1 MALAELATS
10 EVHDQLSP
18 VQDGRTTGRIAT
30 RTAMSIDVEDWFH
43 VENLRGV
50 VSRESWNHRELRVER
65 TMDRMLELMAEHD
78 VKATCFVL
86 GWLAERAPGLVRR
99 LAAGGH
105 EVASHGYHH
114 ELVHE
119 LTEGEFASDVRRSKD
134 VLEEITGERVRGY
147 RAPSF
152 SLTDWAIPLL
162 EEEGF
167 EYDSSFF
174 PTTVT
179 RNRYGKPATLKG
191 SEGLRLENGGLAEA
205 PLSCLRVGGQAL
217 PWAGGGYFRLLPY
230 RLFKSG
236 VEKILDSGKPYIFY
250 IHPWELDSGQPRVA
264 GLGRSQRIRHYLN
277 LEKTESRWTALLTD
291 FRWTTIGDL
300 LRAEDAKRNVQEAL
314 SES

>member
-1 MALAELATS
+1 L

-18 VQDGRTTGRIAT
+18 VQDGRTIGRIAAP
-30 RTAMSIDVEDWFH
+30 TAMSIDVEDWFH

-50 VSRESWNHRELRVER
+50 VSRESWNRRELRVER
-65 TMDRMLELMAEHD
+65 MMDRMLELMDEHD
-78 VKATCFVL
+78 AKATCFVL
-86 GWLAERAPGLVRR
+86 GWVAERAPSLVRR
-99 LAAGGH
+99 LAAAGH

-119 LTEGEFASDVRRSKD
+119 LTERDFAADVRRSKD
-134 VLEEITGERVRGY
+134 VLEGITGERVRGY

-162 EEEGF
+162 EEAGF

-179 RNRYGKPATLKG
+179 GNRYGKPTVG
-191 SEGLRLENGGLAEA
+191 GTDRLRLGDGGLAEV
-205 PLSCLRVGGQAL
+205 PLSCLRIGGQGL

-230 RLFKSG
+230 PLFKLG
-236 VEKILDSGKPYIFY
+236 VEKVLGSGSPYVFY
-250 IHPWELDSGQPRVA
+250 IHPWELDPGQPRVA
-264 GLGRSQRIRHYLN
+264 GLRRSQRVRHYLN
-277 LEKTESRWTALLTD
+277 LDRTESRWTALLTD
-291 FRWTTIGDL
+291 FRWMTIADL
-300 LRAEDAKRNVQEAL
+300 LRTEGAKQTYRGYL

>member
-1 MALAELATS
+1 VALAEVAAS

-50 VSRESWNHRELRVER
+50 VSRESWNRRELRVER

-86 GWLAERAPGLVRR
+86 GWVAERAPGLVRR
-99 LAAGGH
+99 LAAAGH

-114 ELVHE
+114 DLVHE
-119 LTEGEFASDVRRSKD
+119 LTEEEFAADVRRSKD
-134 VLEEITGERVRGY
+134 VLEGITGERVRGY

-162 EEEGF
+162 EEAGF

-179 RNRYGKPATLKG
+179 GNRYGKPTVG
-191 SEGLRLENGGLAEA
+191 RTDGFRLGNGGLAEV
-205 PLSCLRVGGQAL
+205 PLSCLRIGGQAL

-230 RLFKSG
+230 PLFKLG
-236 VEKILDSGKPYIFY
+236 VDKVLGSGKPYIFY
-250 IHPWELDSGQPRVA
+250 IHPWELDPGQPRVA
-264 GLGRSQRIRHYLN
+264 GLRRSQRVRHYLN

-291 FRWTTIGDL
+291 FRWTTIADL

>member
-1 MALAELATS
+1 VALADRVALEG
-10 EVHDQLSP
+10 HDQLSP
-18 VQDGRTTGRIAT
+18 MQNVRTTGRIAAP
-30 RTAMSIDVEDWFH
+30 TAMSIDVEDWFH
-43 VENLRGV
+43 VENLRDV
-50 VSRESWNHRELRVER
+50 VSRESWNRRELRVER

-86 GWLAERAPGLVRR
+86 GWVAERAPGLVRR
-99 LAAGGH
+99 LAAAGH

-119 LTEGEFASDVRRSKD
+119 LTEGEFAADVRRSKD
-134 VLEEITGERVRGY
+134 VLEGITGERVRGY

-152 SLTDWAIPLL
+152 SLTDRAIPLL
-162 EEEGF
+162 EEAGF

-179 RNRYGKPATLKG
+179 RNRYGKPATLEG
-191 SEGLRLENGGLAEA
+191 SDGLRLGNGGLAEV
-205 PLSCLRVGGQAL
+205 PLSCLQIGGQAL

-277 LEKTESRWTALLTD
+277 LERTESRWTALLTD
-291 FRWTTIGDL
+291 FRWTTIADL
-300 LRAEDAKRNVQEAL
+300 LRVEGAKRHAQEVL
-314 SES
+314 GES

>member
-1 MALAELATS
+1 
-10 EVHDQLSP
+10 
-18 VQDGRTTGRIAT
+18 
-30 RTAMSIDVEDWFH
+30 MSIDVEDWFH

-50 VSRESWNHRELRVER
+50 VSRESWNRRELRVER

-86 GWLAERAPGLVRR
+86 GWVAERVPGLVRR
-99 LAAGGH
+99 LAAAGH

-119 LTEGEFASDVRRSKD
+119 LTEGEFVSDVRRSKD
-134 VLEEITGERVRGY
+134 VLEGITGERVRGY

-162 EEEGF
+162 EEMGF

-179 RNRYGKPATLKG
+179 RDRYGKPTTL
-191 SEGLRLENGGLAEA
+191 EGIDGLKLGNGGLAEV
-205 PLSCLRVGGQAL
+205 PLSCLRIGGQAL

-236 VEKILDSGKPYIFY
+236 VGRILDLGKPYIFY

-264 GLGRSQRIRHYLN
+264 GLGRSQRVRHYLN
-277 LEKTESRWTALLTD
+277 LERTESRWTALLTD
-291 FRWTTIGDL
+291 FRWTTIADL
-300 LRAEDAKRNVQEAL
+300 LRTEGAKRNVQEGI
-314 SES
+314 E

>member
-1 MALAELATS
+1 MALADRVALEG
-10 EVHDQLSP
+10 HDQLSP
-18 VQDGRTTGRIAT
+18 VQNGRTTGRIAAP
-30 RTAMSIDVEDWFH
+30 TAMSIDVEDWFH
-43 VENLRGV
+43 VENLRDV
-50 VSRESWNHRELRVER
+50 VSRESWNRRELRVER

-86 GWLAERAPGLVRR
+86 GWVAERAPGLVRR
-99 LAAGGH
+99 LAAAGH

-119 LTEGEFASDVRRSKD
+119 LTEEEFAADVRRSKD
-134 VLEEITGERVRGY
+134 LLEGITGERVRGY

-152 SLTDWAIPLL
+152 SLTDRAIPLL
-162 EEEGF
+162 EEAGF

-179 RNRYGKPATLKG
+179 RNRYGKPATLEG
-191 SEGLRLENGGLAEA
+191 SDGLRLGNGGLAEV
-205 PLSCLRVGGQAL
+205 PLSCLQIGGQAL

-277 LEKTESRWTALLTD
+277 LERTESRWTALLTD
-291 FRWTTIGDL
+291 FRWTTIADL
-300 LRAEDAKRNVQEAL
+300 LRVEGAKRHAQEAL
-314 SES
+314 GES

>member
-1 MALAELATS
+1 VALADPAAS

-18 VQDGRTTGRIAT
+18 VQNGRTTCRIAT
-30 RTAMSIDVEDWFH
+30 PTAMSIDVEDWFH
-43 VENLRGV
+43 VENLRCV
-50 VSRESWNHRELRVER
+50 VSRESWNRRELRVER
-65 TMDRMLELMAEHD
+65 TMDRMLELMAARD

-86 GWLAERAPGLVRR
+86 GWVAERTPGLVRR
-99 LAAGGH
+99 LAAAGH

-119 LTEGEFASDVRRSKD
+119 LTEGEFVADVRRSKD
-134 VLEEITGERVRGY
+134 VLEGITGERIRGY

-162 EEEGF
+162 EESGF

-179 RNRYGKPATLKG
+179 RNRYGKPTTLEG
-191 SEGLRLENGGLAEA
+191 SDGLRLGNGGLAEV
-205 PLSCLRVGGQAL
+205 PLSCLQFGGQAL

-236 VEKILDSGKPYIFY
+236 VERILDSGKPYIFY

-277 LEKTESRWTALLTD
+277 LEKTESRWPALLTD
-291 FRWTTIGDL
+291 FRWTTIADL
-300 LRAEDAKRNVQEAL
+300 LRVEGAKRNAQEGIG
-314 SES
+314 

>member
-1 MALAELATS
+1 VALADRVALER
-10 EVHDQLSP
+10 HDQLSP
-18 VQDGRTTGRIAT
+18 VQNGRTTDRIAVP
-30 RTAMSIDVEDWFH
+30 TAMSIDVEDWFH
-43 VENLRGV
+43 VENLRDV
-50 VSRESWNHRELRVER
+50 VSRESWNRRELRVER

-86 GWLAERAPGLVRR
+86 GWVAERAPGLVRR
-99 LAAGGH
+99 LAAAGH

-119 LTEGEFASDVRRSKD
+119 LTEEEFAADVRRSKD
-134 VLEEITGERVRGY
+134 VLEGITGERVRGY

-152 SLTDWAIPLL
+152 SLTDRAIPLL
-162 EEEGF
+162 EEAGF

-179 RNRYGKPATLKG
+179 RNRYGKPATLEG
-191 SEGLRLENGGLAEA
+191 SDGLRLGNGGLAEV
-205 PLSCLRVGGQAL
+205 PLPCLQIGGQAL
-217 PWAGGGYFRLLPY
+217 PWAGGGYFRLVPY

-277 LEKTESRWTALLTD
+277 LERTESRWTALLTD
-291 FRWTTIGDL
+291 FRWTTIADL
-300 LRAEDAKRNVQEAL
+300 LRVEGAKRNAQEGI
-314 SES
+314 E

>member
-1 MALAELATS
+1 VALADPAAS

-18 VQDGRTTGRIAT
+18 VQNGRTTCRIAT
-30 RTAMSIDVEDWFH
+30 PTAMSIDVEDWFH
-43 VENLRGV
+43 VENLRCV
-50 VSRESWNHRELRVER
+50 VSRESWNRRELRVER
-65 TMDRMLELMAEHD
+65 TMDRMLELMAARD

-86 GWLAERAPGLVRR
+86 GWVAERTPGLVRR
-99 LAAGGH
+99 LAAAGH

-119 LTEGEFASDVRRSKD
+119 LTEGEFVADVRRSKD
-134 VLEEITGERVRGY
+134 VLEGITGERIRGY

-162 EEEGF
+162 EESGF

-179 RNRYGKPATLKG
+179 RNRYGKPTTLEG
-191 SEGLRLENGGLAEA
+191 SDGLRLGNGGLAEV
-205 PLSCLRVGGQAL
+205 PLSCLQFGGQAL

-236 VEKILDSGKPYIFY
+236 VERILDSGKPYIFY

-264 GLGRSQRIRHYLN
+264 GLSRSQRIRHYLN

-291 FRWTTIGDL
+291 FRWTTIADL
-300 LRAEDAKRNVQEAL
+300 LRVEGAKRNAQEGIG
-314 SES
+314 

>member
-1 MALAELATS
+1 MALADPAAP
-10 EVHDQLSP
+10 EVRDELSP
-18 VQDGRTTGRIAT
+18 VRSSRSIGRIAT
-30 RTAMSIDVEDWFH
+30 PTAMSIDVEDWFH

-50 VSRESWNHRELRVER
+50 VSRDSWNRREMRVER
-65 TMDRMLELMAEHD
+65 TMDRMLDLMAEHD

-86 GWLAERAPGLVRR
+86 GWVAERAPGLVRR
-99 LAAGGH
+99 LAAAGH
-105 EVASHGYHH
+105 EIASHGYHH

-134 VLEEITGERVRGY
+134 VLEGITGERVRGY

-152 SLTDWAIPLL
+152 SLTDWAIPVL
-162 EEEGF
+162 EEVGF

-179 RNRYGKPATLKG
+179 RDRYGKPTTL
-191 SEGLRLENGGLAEA
+191 EGADGLKLGNGGLTEV
-205 PLSCLRVGGQAL
+205 PLSCLRIGGQAL

-236 VEKILDSGKPYIFY
+236 VGRILDLGKPYIFY

-264 GLGRSQRIRHYLN
+264 GLSRSQRFRHYLN
-277 LEKTESRWTALLTD
+277 LERTESRWTALLAD
-291 FRWTTIGDL
+291 FRWTTIADL
-300 LRAEDAKRNVQEAL
+300 LRTEAAKRTHRRY
-314 SES
+314 

>member
-1 MALAELATS
+1 VALADPAAL

-18 VQDGRTTGRIAT
+18 VQNGRTTCRIAT
-30 RTAMSIDVEDWFH
+30 PTAMSIDVEDWFH
-43 VENLRGV
+43 VENLRCV
-50 VSRESWNHRELRVER
+50 VSRESWNRRELRVER
-65 TMDRMLELMAEHD
+65 TMDRMLELMAARD

-86 GWLAERAPGLVRR
+86 GWVAERTPGLVRR
-99 LAAGGH
+99 LAAAGH

-119 LTEGEFASDVRRSKD
+119 LTEGEFVADVRRSKD
-134 VLEEITGERVRGY
+134 VLEGITGERIRGY

-162 EEEGF
+162 EEAGF

-179 RNRYGKPATLKG
+179 RNRYGKPTTLEG
-191 SEGLRLENGGLAEA
+191 SDGLRLGNGGLAEV
-205 PLSCLRVGGQAL
+205 PLSCLQFGGQAL

-291 FRWTTIGDL
+291 FRWTTIADL
-300 LRAEDAKRNVQEAL
+300 LRAEGAKQNAQEGIG
-314 SES
+314 

>member
-1 MALAELATS
+1 VALADPAAS

-18 VQDGRTTGRIAT
+18 VQNGRTTCRIAT
-30 RTAMSIDVEDWFH
+30 PTAMSIDVEDWFH
-43 VENLRGV
+43 VENLRCV
-50 VSRESWNHRELRVER
+50 VSRESWNRRELRVER
-65 TMDRMLELMAEHD
+65 TMDRMLELMAARD

-86 GWLAERAPGLVRR
+86 GWVAERTPGLVRR
-99 LAAGGH
+99 LAAAGH

-119 LTEGEFASDVRRSKD
+119 LTEGEFVADVRRSKD
-134 VLEEITGERVRGY
+134 VLEGITGERIRGY

-162 EEEGF
+162 EEAGF

-179 RNRYGKPATLKG
+179 RNRYGKPTTLEG
-191 SEGLRLENGGLAEA
+191 SDGLRLGNGGLAEV
-205 PLSCLRVGGQAL
+205 PLSCLQFGGQAL

-236 VEKILDSGKPYIFY
+236 VERILDSGKPYIFY

-291 FRWTTIGDL
+291 FRWTTIADL
-300 LRAEDAKRNVQEAL
+300 LRVEGAKRNAQEGIG
-314 SES
+314 

>member
-1 MALAELATS
+1 VALADRVALEG
-10 EVHDQLSP
+10 HDQLSP
-18 VQDGRTTGRIAT
+18 VQNGRTTGRIAAP
-30 RTAMSIDVEDWFH
+30 TAMSIDVEDWFH
-43 VENLRGV
+43 VENLRDV
-50 VSRESWNHRELRVER
+50 VSRESWNRRELRVER
-65 TMDRMLELMAEHD
+65 TMDRMIELMAEHD

-86 GWLAERAPGLVRR
+86 GWVAERAPGLVRR
-99 LAAGGH
+99 LAAAGH

-119 LTEGEFASDVRRSKD
+119 LTEGEFAADVRRSKD
-134 VLEEITGERVRGY
+134 VLEGITGERVRGY

-152 SLTDWAIPLL
+152 SLTDRAIPLL
-162 EEEGF
+162 EEAGF

-179 RNRYGKPATLKG
+179 RNRYGKPATLEG
-191 SEGLRLENGGLAEA
+191 SDGLRLGNGGLAEV
-205 PLSCLRVGGQAL
+205 PLSCLQIGGQAL

-277 LEKTESRWTALLTD
+277 LERTESRWTALLTD
-291 FRWTTIGDL
+291 FRWTTIADL
-300 LRAEDAKRNVQEAL
+300 LRVEGAKRHAQEVL
-314 SES
+314 GES

>member
-1 MALAELATS
+1 MGLADPAPS
-10 EVHDQLSP
+10 GVHDQLSP
-18 VQDGRTTGRIAT
+18 VQIGRPTGRIAAP
-30 RTAMSIDVEDWFH
+30 TAMSIDVEDWFH

-50 VSRESWNHRELRVER
+50 VSRESWNRRELRVER
-65 TMDRMLELMAEHD
+65 TMDRMLELLDQHD
-78 VKATCFVL
+78 AKATCFVL
-86 GWLAERAPGLVRR
+86 GWVAERAPGLVQR
-99 LAAGGH
+99 LAAAGH

-119 LTEGEFASDVRRSKD
+119 LTEGEFAADVRRSKD
-134 VLEEITGERVRGY
+134 VLERITGERVLGY

-162 EEEGF
+162 EDAGF

-179 RNRYGKPATLKG
+179 RSRYGKPGTLQG
-191 SEGLRLENGGLAEA
+191 TEGLRLGNGGLAEV
-205 PLSCLRVGGQAL
+205 PLSCLQIGGQAL

-236 VEKILDSGKPYIFY
+236 VEKILDRGKPYIFY

-264 GLGRSQRIRHYLN
+264 GLGRSQRVRHYLN

-291 FRWTTIGDL
+291 FRWTTIADL
-300 LRAEDAKRNVQEAL
+300 LRTEGAKRPVQGVFE
-314 SES
+314 

>member
-1 MALAELATS
+1 VALADRVALER
-10 EVHDQLSP
+10 HDQLSP
-18 VQDGRTTGRIAT
+18 VQNGRTTDRIAVP
-30 RTAMSIDVEDWFH
+30 TAMSIDVEDWFH
-43 VENLRGV
+43 VENLRDV
-50 VSRESWNHRELRVER
+50 VSRESWNRRELRVER

-86 GWLAERAPGLVRR
+86 GWVAERAPGLVRR
-99 LAAGGH
+99 LAAAGH

-119 LTEGEFASDVRRSKD
+119 LTEEEFAADVRRSKD
-134 VLEEITGERVRGY
+134 VLEGITGERVRGY

-152 SLTDWAIPLL
+152 SLTDRAIPLL
-162 EEEGF
+162 EEAGF

-179 RNRYGKPATLKG
+179 RNRYGKPATLEG
-191 SEGLRLENGGLAEA
+191 SDGLRLGNGGLAEV
-205 PLSCLRVGGQAL
+205 PLPCLQIGGQAL
-217 PWAGGGYFRLLPY
+217 PWAGGGYFRLVPY

-277 LEKTESRWTALLTD
+277 LERTESRWTALLTD
-291 FRWTTIGDL
+291 FRWTTIADL
-300 LRAEDAKRNVQEAL
+300 LRVESAKRHAQEIFG
-314 SES
+314 

>member
-1 MALAELATS
+1 VALADRVALER
-10 EVHDQLSP
+10 HDQLSP
-18 VQDGRTTGRIAT
+18 VQNGRTIDRIAVP
-30 RTAMSIDVEDWFH
+30 TAMSIDVEDWFH
-43 VENLRGV
+43 VENLRDV
-50 VSRESWNHRELRVER
+50 VSRESWNRRELRVER

-86 GWLAERAPGLVRR
+86 GWVAERAPGLVRR
-99 LAAGGH
+99 LAAAGH

-119 LTEGEFASDVRRSKD
+119 LTEEEFAADVRRSKD
-134 VLEEITGERVRGY
+134 VLEGITGERVRGY

-152 SLTDWAIPLL
+152 SLTDRAIPLL
-162 EEEGF
+162 EEAGF

-179 RNRYGKPATLKG
+179 RNRYGKPATLEG
-191 SEGLRLENGGLAEA
+191 SDGLRLGNGGLAEV
-205 PLSCLRVGGQAL
+205 PLPCLQIGGQAL
-217 PWAGGGYFRLLPY
+217 PWAGGGYFRLVPY

-277 LEKTESRWTALLTD
+277 LERTESRWTALLTD
-291 FRWTTIGDL
+291 FRWTTIADL
-300 LRAEDAKRNVQEAL
+300 LRVESAKRHAQEIFG
-314 SES
+314 

>member
-1 MALAELATS
+1 VALADRVALER
-10 EVHDQLSP
+10 HDQLSP
-18 VQDGRTTGRIAT
+18 VQNGRTTGRIAAP
-30 RTAMSIDVEDWFH
+30 TAMSIDVEDWFH
-43 VENLRGV
+43 VENLRDV
-50 VSRESWNHRELRVER
+50 VSRESWNRRELRVER

-86 GWLAERAPGLVRR
+86 GWVAERAPGLVRR
-99 LAAGGH
+99 LAAAGH

-119 LTEGEFASDVRRSKD
+119 LTEEEFAADVRRSKD
-134 VLEEITGERVRGY
+134 VLEGITGERVRGY

-152 SLTDWAIPLL
+152 SLTDRAIPLL
-162 EEEGF
+162 EEAGF

-179 RNRYGKPATLKG
+179 RNRYGKPATLEG
-191 SEGLRLENGGLAEA
+191 SDGLRLGNGGLAEV
-205 PLSCLRVGGQAL
+205 PLPCLQIGGQAL
-217 PWAGGGYFRLLPY
+217 PWAGGGYFRLVPY

-277 LEKTESRWTALLTD
+277 LERTESRWTALLTD
-291 FRWTTIGDL
+291 FRWTTIADL
-300 LRAEDAKRNVQEAL
+300 LRVEGAKRHAQEIL
-314 SES
+314 GES

>member
-1 MALAELATS
+1 MALADPAAL
-10 EVHDQLSP
+10 EVHNQPSH
-18 VQDGRTTGRIAT
+18 VQNGRTTGRIAT
-30 RTAMSIDVEDWFH
+30 PTAMSIDVEDWFH
-43 VENLRGV
+43 VENLRCV
-50 VSRESWNHRELRVER
+50 VSRESWNRRELRVER
-65 TMDRMLELMAEHD
+65 TMDRMLELMAERD

-86 GWLAERAPGLVRR
+86 GWVAERAPGLVRR
-99 LAAGGH
+99 LAAAGH

-119 LTEGEFASDVRRSKD
+119 LTESEFVADVRRSKD
-134 VLEEITGERVRGY
+134 VLEGITGERVRGY

-162 EEEGF
+162 EGAGF

-179 RNRYGKPATLKG
+179 RNRYGKPAALEG
-191 SEGLRLENGGLAEA
+191 NDGLRLGNGGLAEV
-205 PLSCLRVGGQAL
+205 PLSCVQIGRQAL

-291 FRWTTIGDL
+291 FRWTTIADL
-300 LRAEDAKRNVQEAL
+300 LRVEGAKGNAQEGIG
-314 SES
+314 

>member
-1 MALAELATS
+1 VALADPAPL
-10 EVHDQLSP
+10 EVHAQLSP
-18 VQDGRTTGRIAT
+18 VQNGRTTGRIAAP
-30 RTAMSIDVEDWFH
+30 TAMSIDVEDWFH

-50 VSRESWNHRELRVER
+50 VSRESWNRRELRVER
-65 TMDRMLELMAEHD
+65 MMDRMLELMDEHGA
-78 VKATCFVL
+78 KATCFVL
-86 GWLAERAPGLVRR
+86 GWVAERAPGLVRR
-99 LAAGGH
+99 LAAAGH

-114 ELVHE
+114 DLVHE
-119 LTEGEFASDVRRSKD
+119 LTEEEFAADVRRSKD
-134 VLEEITGERVRGY
+134 VLEGITGERVRGY

-162 EEEGF
+162 ESAGF

-179 RNRYGKPATLKG
+179 RNRYGKPATVG
-191 SEGLRLENGGLAEA
+191 DTDGLRLGNGGLAEV
-205 PLSCLRVGGQAL
+205 PLSCLRIGGQAL

-236 VEKILDSGKPYIFY
+236 IGKILDLGKPYMFY
-250 IHPWELDSGQPRVA
+250 IHPWELDPGQPRVA

-291 FRWTTIGDL
+291 FRWTTIADL
-300 LRAEDAKRNVQEAL
+300 LRTEDAKRNLQEGI
-314 SES
+314 

>member
-1 MALAELATS
+1 MALADPAPLE
-10 EVHDQLSP
+10 
-18 VQDGRTTGRIAT
+18 VQDQPSLVQNGRTAGRIAT
-30 RTAMSIDVEDWFH
+30 PTAMSIDVEDWFH

-50 VSRESWNHRELRVER
+50 VSRESWNRRELRVER
-65 TMDRMLELMAEHD
+65 MMDRMLELMDEHD
-78 VKATCFVL
+78 AKATCFVL
-86 GWLAERAPGLVRR
+86 GWVAERAPGLVRR
-99 LAAGGH
+99 LAAAGH

-119 LTEGEFASDVRRSKD
+119 LTEGEFAADVRRSKD
-134 VLEEITGERVRGY
+134 VLEGITGERVRGY

-152 SLTDWAIPLL
+152 SLTDWATPLL
-162 EEEGF
+162 EEAGF

-179 RNRYGKPATLKG
+179 GNRYGKPTVRG
-191 SEGLRLENGGLAEA
+191 TDGLRLGNGGLAEV
-205 PLSCLRVGGQAL
+205 PLSCLRIGGQAL

-230 RLFKSG
+230 PLFKFG
-236 VEKILDSGKPYIFY
+236 VEKVLGLGKPYIFY
-250 IHPWELDSGQPRVA
+250 IHPWELDPGQPRAA
-264 GLGRSQRIRHYLN
+264 GLGRSQRVRHYLN

-291 FRWTTIGDL
+291 FRWTTIADL